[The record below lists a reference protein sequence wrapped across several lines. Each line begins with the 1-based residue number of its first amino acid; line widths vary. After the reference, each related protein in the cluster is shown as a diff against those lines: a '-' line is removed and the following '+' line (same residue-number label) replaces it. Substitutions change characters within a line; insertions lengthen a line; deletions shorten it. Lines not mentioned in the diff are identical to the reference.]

1 MRHCTIRN
9 IKHRWL
15 ESSLLRSILL
25 SKCVTTT
32 VQRAKKIRPIVEKFI
47 TMSKDASREDV
58 PQQERLAKQRLI
70 RARLRSNKTDEIMST
85 LMKDIVAVAKDRNG
99 GYTRI
104 VRFSSK
110 RKGDGA
116 EMARFMI
123 IGFDGGNFVK
133 K

>member
-9 IKHRWL
+9 IKHKWL
-15 ESSLLRSILL
+15 ETSLLRSILL

-32 VQRAKKIRPIVEKFI
+32 VQRAKKIRPVVEKFI
-47 TMSKDASREDV
+47 TMSRDALREGV
-58 PQQERLAKQRLI
+58 PVSERLAKERSI
-70 RARLRSNKTDEIMST
+70 RAKLRSRKTDEVVNT
-85 LMKDIVAVAKDRNG
+85 LIKDIVPVVKDKNG

-104 VRFSSK
+104 VRLSTK

-123 IGFDGGNFVK
+123 IGFEGGQLARS
-133 K
+133 